1 MPRRSTLTAID
12 KCLAIVYLATVID
25 MLGVSLTIPV
35 NVPYVRYLSLITVE
49 GASTATDRGTAEC
62 PECPRDCVTLPNS
75 TAITNSTCVSLPNTP
90 SCKRLVADADA
101 NSGLPFLLYNVGTFI
116 GTFWMPILII
126 LEPFYRS
133 R

>member
-49 GASTATDRGTAEC
+49 GVRHCRMSRMSTRLRHSAKQHRDHEQHVCLPAEHAVLQTSRGRRRRQLWSALFALQ
-62 PECPRDCVTLPNS
+62 RWHLHRY
-75 TAITNSTCVSLPNTP
+75 IL
-90 SCKRLVADADA
+90 DAD
-101 NSGLPFLLYNVGTFI
+101 LQ
-116 GTFWMPILII
+116 
-126 LEPFYRS
+126 
-133 R
+133 